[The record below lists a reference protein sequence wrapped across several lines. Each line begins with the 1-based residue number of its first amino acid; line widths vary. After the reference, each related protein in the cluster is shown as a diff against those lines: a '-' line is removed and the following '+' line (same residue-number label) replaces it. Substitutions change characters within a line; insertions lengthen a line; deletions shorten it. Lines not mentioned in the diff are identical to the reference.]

1 LIASQFR
8 ICFVLFCYELPK
20 SVRLNF
26 TPCRTFQL
34 PLINAETVPALIQML
49 SKANLPLIYFRL
61 LTNEEM
67 DTEVKVTELKKSEV
81 LMKLSWERYCAFEDY
96 AYEDKERVGVAD
108 FVRDSVAD
116 PDPNLDPDPH
126 VFGSPGSGSFCHKAN
141 LVRKNL
147 IFTLCVTS
155 F

>member
-1 LIASQFR
+1 
-8 ICFVLFCYELPK
+8 
-20 SVRLNF
+20 
-26 TPCRTFQL
+26 
-34 PLINAETVPALIQML
+34 M
-49 SKANLPLIYFRL
+49 IYFRL

-116 PDPNLDPDPH
+116 PPDPH
-126 VFGSPGSGSFCHKAN
+126 LFGPPGSGSFCH
-141 LVRKNL
+141 
-147 IFTLCVTS
+147 
-155 F
+155 

>member
-1 LIASQFR
+1 MLWIAKEFYVKLYSF
-8 ICFVLFCYELPK
+8 I
-20 SVRLNF
+20 
-26 TPCRTFQL
+26 QL
-34 PLINAETVPALIQML
+34 TIAETIPTLIRTL
-49 SKANLPLIYFRL
+49 NKANLPMTYFRL

-116 PDPNLDPDPH
+116 PDPNPDPH
-126 VFGSPGSGSFCHKAN
+126 VFGPPGSGSFCH
-141 LVRKNL
+141 
-147 IFTLCVTS
+147 
-155 F
+155 